1 MIDFDEPLSAQ
12 GYARRDQILALAKD
26 AARSRRRRRRI
37 MPAAGCAA
45 LVLAISLVGL
55 RRHSPHLEIAVNP
68 GTSSSDVSSV
78 ERIATD
84 PTIASRLSVSTTPRW
99 ETVDDTELLQ
109 SYAAAGQ
116 SAGLIRADGQT
127 ILLTDS
133 PSEQ

>member
-1 MIDFDEPLSAQ
+1 MR
-12 GYARRDQILALAKD
+12 G
-26 AARSRRRRRRI
+26 
-37 MPAAGCAA
+37 AGF
-45 LVLAISLVGL
+45 
-55 RRHSPHLEIAVNP
+55 